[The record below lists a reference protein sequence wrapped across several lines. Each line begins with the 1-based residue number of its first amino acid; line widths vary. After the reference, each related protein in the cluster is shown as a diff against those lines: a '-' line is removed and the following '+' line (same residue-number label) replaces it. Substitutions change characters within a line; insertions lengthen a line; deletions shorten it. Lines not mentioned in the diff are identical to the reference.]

1 MASCFLYKRREL
13 ILALGGAAAWP
24 LAARAQ
30 QREFMRR
37 ISVVNVIA
45 ETDLEASP
53 RIAVLKL
60 PYVKLGWTT
69 ERDFRI
75 DYYWDTRD
83 IARTRAVATQVVA
96 TRPDLI
102 VSVTTPPTQAL
113 R

>member
-60 PYVKLGWTT
+60 PYVNWAGRRSAISGSTT
-69 ERDFRI
+69 IGILEILLVHALWLRRWLRQD
-75 DYYWDTRD
+75 
-83 IARTRAVATQVVA
+83 RTLLSR
-96 TRPDLI
+96 
-102 VSVTTPPTQAL
+102 
-113 R
+113 